1 MKKCLGLGG
10 WACLESCPFRA
21 EGTFKVNNSARSRRV
36 AVSADGRG
44 LVSQAGA
51 VLLWE
56 TMRVTGLG
64 RGLSAAL
71 EQWRTPRAVHD
82 PGKIIADLA
91 AAVVLGGDCLADIAV
106 LREQPDLAGLVASDP
121 VVSRLVSALAADG
134 PRAPAAIR
142 AARAAARER
151 AWALAG
157 DAAPGADGNLVTVDL
172 DATIVIAH
180 SEKQEA
186 APSWKKTFGHHP
198 MTAWADHGE
207 AGNGEPLA
215 LVLRP
220 GNAGSNTAADHI
232 ETARLAIAQLPERL
246 RHTVLIR
253 ADSGG
258 GTHEFL
264 TWLTARSRR
273 LHYSV
278 GMTITEAIGNA
289 IGKVPADAWTPA
301 YDGGGQV
308 RKGAWVA
315 DITGLLDTG
324 SWPAG
329 MRVIVRKERP
339 HPGAQLRFTDIDGHR
354 FTAFATDTSKGQLA
368 DLELRHRR
376 RARCE
381 DRIRCAKDTGLRN
394 LPLKGYAQN
403 QVWCEIVALACDL
416 LAWTQMLALTGTA
429 RRWEPK
435 RLRLRVFAV
444 AGRLARSGRRLRL
457 RLADRWP
464 WAGQITVAVTRLQAL
479 PSG

>member
-1 MKKCLGLGG
+1 MK
-10 WACLESCPFRA
+10 
-21 EGTFKVNNSARSRRV
+21 NSARAAGV

-51 VLLWE
+51 VLLRE

-64 RGLSAAL
+64 RGLSESLAH
-71 EQWRTPRAVHD
+71 WRAPQAIHD
-82 PGKIIADLA
+82 PGKIVADLA
-91 AAVVLGGDCLADIAV
+91 AAVALGGDCLADIAV
-106 LREQPDLAGLVASDP
+106 LREQPALAGPVASDP
-121 VVSRLVSALAADG
+121 VVSRLVKTLAGDL
-134 PRAPAAIR
+134 PRAVKAIR
-142 AARAAARER
+142 AARAVARER

-157 DAAPGADGNLVTVDL
+157 DAAPGADSGLVTIDL

-180 SEKQEA
+180 SEKEQA
-186 APSWKKTFGHHP
+186 APTWKKTFGHHP

-232 ETARLAIAQLPERL
+232 ETARLAIAQLPPHL
-246 RHTVLIR
+246 RRTVLVR

-264 TWLTARSRR
+264 KWLTARSRR

-278 GMTITEAIGNA
+278 GMVITEEMQVAIC
-289 IGKVPADAWTPA
+289 KVPAGGWTPA
-301 YDGGGQV
+301 YDGDGEV
-308 RKGAWVA
+308 REGAWVA
-315 DITGLLDTG
+315 DITGMVDLD

-354 FTAFATDTSKGQLA
+354 FTAFATDTKKGQLA

-394 LPLKGYAQN
+394 LPLKGFAQN
-403 QVWCEIVALACDL
+403 QLWCEIVALACEL
-416 LAWTQMLALTGTA
+416 LAWTQLLALTGTA

-444 AGRLARSGRRLRL
+444 AGRLVRGGRRLRL
-457 RLADRWP
+457 RLAERWP
-464 WAGQITVAVTRLQAL
+464 WAAQITVAATRLQAL
-479 PSG
+479 PPG